1 MSWRTSIA
9 TAAVRTGFGPLL
21 YTGRLAEAARVAAEL
36 GHEGVEVALKS
47 PQELDA
53 AKLQSLLSKY
63 GLKLVAIGSGRGFLE
78 DGLTL
83 ADADKDGRERAVR
96 RVTDLIDY
104 GAGFGAP
111 VIIGLVRGRDASAEA
126 RKRLTETMGAC
137 ADHAA
142 ALGQDVLVEPINRY
156 ETPVLCT
163 TDDSLRFLAGLQRD
177 NVKLLLDAFH
187 MNIEEVSIAAAIR
200 QAGDLL
206 GHFHAA
212 DSNRRAAG
220 MGHIDYEE
228 ITTALHDIGYR
239 GWLSAEVLPLPD
251 DYSAARQARQFCRS
265 LSNHV
270 YDDNR
275 EGAER

>member
-21 YTGRLAEAARVAAEL
+21 YTGRLVEAARVAAEL
-36 GHEGVEVALKS
+36 GHEGIEVSLRA
-47 PQELDA
+47 PEELDR
-53 AKLQSLLSKY
+53 AKLEGLLTKHS
-63 GLKLVAIGSGRGFLE
+63 LKLVAIGSGRGFLE
-78 DGLTL
+78 DGLSL
-83 ADADKDGRERAVR
+83 ADAGEEVR
-96 RVTDLIDY
+96 KHTLSRVTDLIDY
-104 GAGFGAP
+104 GAHFGAP
-111 VIIGLVRGRDASAEA
+111 VIIGLLRGRDASAEA
-126 RKRLTETMGAC
+126 RKRLTETMCAC

-156 ETPVLCT
+156 ETPLLCT
-163 TDDSLRFLAGLQRD
+163 TGDSLSFLAGMQRD

-206 GHFHAA
+206 GHFHAS
-212 DSNRRAAG
+212 DSNRRAPG
-220 MGHIDYEE
+220 MGHVDYQE
-228 ITTALHDIGYR
+228 ITTALHDIGYQ

-251 DYSAARQARQFCRS
+251 DYSAARQAREFCLS

-270 YDDNR
+270 SDDNG
-275 EGAER
+275 EGAEQ

>member
-36 GHEGVEVALKS
+36 GHEGIEVSLRA
-47 PQELDA
+47 PEELDR
-53 AKLQSLLSKY
+53 AKLDSLLAKH
-63 GLKLVAIGSGRGFLE
+63 GLTLVAIGSGRGFLE
-78 DGLTL
+78 EGLSL
-83 ADADKDGRERAVR
+83 ADADEEARRRAVR

-104 GAGFGAP
+104 GAHFGAP
-111 VIIGLVRGRDASAEA
+111 VIIGLLRGRDASAEA
-126 RKRLTETMGAC
+126 RKRLTETMCAC

-156 ETPVLCT
+156 ETPVLST
-163 TDDSLRFLAGLQRD
+163 TDDSLRFLAGMQRD

-200 QAGDLL
+200 QAADLL

-212 DSNRRAAG
+212 DSNRRAPG
-220 MGHIDYEE
+220 MGHVDYEE
-228 ITTALHDIGYR
+228 ITTALHDVRYQ
-239 GWLSAEVLPLPD
+239 GWLSAEILPLPD
-251 DYSAARQARQFCRS
+251 DYSAARQAREFCLS

-270 YDDNR
+270 SDDKG
-275 EGAER
+275 EGAEQ

>member
-9 TAAVRTGFGPLL
+9 TAPVRTGFGPLL

-36 GHEGVEVALKS
+36 GHEGIEIGLRA
-47 PQELDA
+47 PEELDR
-53 AKLQSLLSKY
+53 AKLEGLLTRH

-78 DGLTL
+78 DGLSL
-83 ADADKDGRERAVR
+83 ADADEDIRTRAVR

-104 GAGFGAP
+104 GAHFDAP
-111 VIIGLVRGRDASAEA
+111 VIIGLLRGRDTSAGA
-126 RKRLTETMGAC
+126 RKRLAETMGAC

-142 ALGQDVLVEPINRY
+142 GLGQHVLVEPINRY
-156 ETPVLCT
+156 ETPVLST
-163 TDDSLRFLAGLQRD
+163 TGDSLRFLAGMQRD

-187 MNIEEVSIAAAIR
+187 MNIEEVSIPAAIR

-206 GHFHAA
+206 GHFHAS
-212 DSNRRAAG
+212 DSNRHAPG
-220 MGHIDYEE
+220 MGHLDYEE
-228 ITTALHDIGYR
+228 ITTALHDIGYQ

-251 DYSAARQARQFCRS
+251 DYSAARQAREFCLS

-270 YDDNR
+270 SDDNG
-275 EGAER
+275 EGAEK